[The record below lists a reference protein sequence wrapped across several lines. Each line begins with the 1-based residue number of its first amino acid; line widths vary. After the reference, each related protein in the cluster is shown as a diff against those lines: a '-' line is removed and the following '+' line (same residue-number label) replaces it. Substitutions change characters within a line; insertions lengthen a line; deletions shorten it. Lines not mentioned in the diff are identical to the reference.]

1 MKKIICEDCKGYGYF
16 KIDNIH
22 ESCQMC
28 NGNGYHL
35 YLEEGEEFGNDCK
48 SGKCDWLGNS
58 NISTATWNH
67 L

>member
-1 MKKIICEDCKGYGYF
+1 MGGEYEIMKKIICEDCRGYGYF

-35 YLEEGEEFGNDCK
+35 YLEEGEEFGDDCR
-48 SGKCDWLGNS
+48 SGKCN
-58 NISTATWNH
+58 
-67 L
+67 

>member
-35 YLEEGEEFGNDCK
+35 YLEEWEEFGNDCK
-48 SGKCDWLGNS
+48 SGKCD
-58 NISTATWNH
+58 
-67 L
+67 